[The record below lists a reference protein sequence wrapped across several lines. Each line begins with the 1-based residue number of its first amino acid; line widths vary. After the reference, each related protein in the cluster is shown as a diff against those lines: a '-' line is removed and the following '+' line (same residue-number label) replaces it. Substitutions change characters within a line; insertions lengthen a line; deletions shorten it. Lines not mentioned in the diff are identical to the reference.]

1 MIVRSVLHQVTT
13 SDETFSSVPMT
24 ARPSFPHSAR
34 SSLRRSVPVLAL
46 MVLLAGTL
54 IVTGCSDGQ
63 ASSSTAQTSTRPET
77 RVETLVLEPTSF
89 TDVIGITGSVEA
101 LDDAILSSQ
110 TNGPVTMLLDRGAR
124 VEAGKPV
131 AKIDA
136 EEATAA
142 VEQAQAQYDL
152 AQDRFERQQPL
163 YKDSVISALEFEQ
176 VRSQRNQAKAALQQ
190 AQTRLD
196 NATIDAPFSGTVEE
210 RFIEVGEQ
218 AAPGERLARIVNT
231 RRVKVTAGVPER
243 YANDIERGTPV
254 QLDFRRYDAGVR
266 TAEVTFVGST
276 IDPESRTFPIEI
288 TVSNTDRQL
297 KPEMGAK
304 LRVTRAVL
312 DSSIVIP
319 RTAVLRD
326 ESGTHVYVVDRSDTT
341 AVARDQKIDLGPETG
356 GKVVVK
362 SGLSAKDEVIIV
374 GQSNVSPGAPLE
386 IVQQYNRTSEA
397 GTAYEEQSSLPAPP
411 TDE

>member
-1 MIVRSVLHQVTT
+1 
-13 SDETFSSVPMT
+13 MT
-24 ARPSFPHSAR
+24 ARPFSDRSSP
-34 SSLRRSVPVLAL
+34 SSLRRSVPLWAL
-46 MVLLAGTL
+46 TAMLVGTL
-54 IVTGCSDGQ
+54 VFASGCSDGQ
-63 ASSSTAQTSTRPET
+63 ASSSTTEDTQPKT

-89 TDVIGITGSVEA
+89 TDVLEITGSVEA
-101 LDDAILSSQ
+101 LDDATLSSQ
-110 TNGPVTMLLDRGAR
+110 TNGPVTMLVDRGAR
-124 VEAGKPV
+124 VEAGEPI
-131 AKIDA
+131 ATIDA

-190 AQTRLD
+190 AKTRLS
-196 NATIDAPFSGTVEE
+196 NATLDAPFSGTVEE
-210 RFIEVGEQ
+210 RFLEVGEQ
-218 AAPGERLARIVNT
+218 AAPGTPVARLVNT

-266 TAEVTFVGST
+266 TAEVTFVGNT
-276 IDPESRTFPIEI
+276 IDPESRTFSIEV
-288 TVSNTDRQL
+288 TVSNADRRL

-326 ESGTHVYVVDRSDTT
+326 EGGTHVYVVDRSDTT

-356 GKVVVK
+356 GKVVVN
-362 SGLSAKDEVIIV
+362 SGLEAEDEVIIV
-374 GQSNVSPGAPLE
+374 GQSNVSPNAPLE
-386 IVQQYNRTSEA
+386 IVKQYNRTSQA
-397 GTAYEEQSSLPAPP
+397 GTPYEEKSSLPTPP